1 MPRIQQL
8 PAVLV
13 NQIAAGEVVERP
25 ASVLKELLEN
35 AVDAGAT
42 RIDADVAQGGL
53 DLIRVVDDG
62 CGIEADD
69 LPLALASHATSK
81 LSSVEDLSRVAT
93 LGFRGEALASVRG
106 APAVPLPPA
115 AAVPQQ
121 RSEDLDPVRKAEPAA
136 SGKTG
141 AGRALQV
148 PDCYL
153 VVEVPPDEFLFLDQ
167 HALHER
173 IPFEQPSH

>member
-1 MPRIQQL
+1 GVASYRSGSASSRDGNARVGNRSDPGHAPDDWEAERSRARRYNRRCTPESFGPTDRTSPMPRIQQL

-13 NQIAAGEVVERP
+13 SQIAAGEVVERP

-42 RIDADVAQGGL
+42 RVDAEVGNGGL

-81 LSSVEDLSRVAT
+81 LSRVEDLSRVAT
-93 LGFRGEALASVRG
+93 LGFR
-106 APAVPLPPA
+106 
-115 AAVPQQ
+115 
-121 RSEDLDPVRKAEPAA
+121 
-136 SGKTG
+136 
-141 AGRALQV
+141 
-148 PDCYL
+148 
-153 VVEVPPDEFLFLDQ
+153 
-167 HALHER
+167 
-173 IPFEQPSH
+173 